1 MSLDDVARNTASQ
14 ASDARKL
21 AENLANQSVNT
32 AKNTIMD
39 SVIGALPAPLNAAVN
54 VLGQGIYNALK
65 VPPVPIQQPSLSPNA
80 DPIKA
85 FAFSIAFAIIQA
97 IWCFIKSLLNP
108 LPIIGSFFPLCNN
121 SPDLVNAE
129 ESSNDPQNQGLGNAQ
144 TEFLNFVNSPQPN
157 LSLIEPLNNQP
168 PQTPQDEQG
177 ITFEQYLT
185 NNGISSGRAT
195 VTATGTTTT
204 SATQSS
210 IAQQQQSQQPEWQ
223 RSEQTFDSVRRR
235 FGL

>member
-1 MSLDDVARNTASQ
+1 MSLDDVARNTASE
-14 ASDARKL
+14 ASNARKI
-21 AENLANQSVNT
+21 AEDLANQAANT

-39 SVIGALPAPLNAAVN
+39 AVIGALPAPLNAAVN

-65 VPPVPIQQPSLSPNA
+65 VPPVPIQQPALTPNA

-121 SPDLVNAE
+121 SPDLVDAE
-129 ESSNDPQNQGLGNAQ
+129 ASALDPQNQGLGNAQ
-144 TEFLNFVNSPQPN
+144 NQFSNFVNSPPPN
-157 LSLIEPLNNQP
+157 LSSIQPLNNQP

-177 ITFEQYLT
+177 ITFEQYLA
-185 NNGISSGRAT
+185 NNGISSGRPTIAADT
-195 VTATGTTTT
+195 VTTTT
-204 SATQSS
+204 TQAST
-210 IAQQQQSQQPEWQ
+210 AQQQPEPEWQ
-223 RSEQTFDSVRRR
+223 RNEQTFDSVRRR

>member
-1 MSLDDVARNTASQ
+1 MSLDDVARNVASQ
-14 ASDARKL
+14 ASVARKL
-21 AENLANQSVNT
+21 EEDLANQAANT

-39 SVIGALPAPLNAAVN
+39 TVIGALPAPLNAAVN

-65 VPPVPIQQPSLSPNA
+65 VPPVPIQQPALNPNT

-129 ESSNDPQNQGLGNAQ
+129 ESALDPQNQSLGNA
-144 TEFLNFVNSPQPN
+144 ENEFSNFLNSPASN
-157 LSLIEPLNNQP
+157 LSNITPTNTQP

-185 NNGISSGRAT
+185 NNGISSGRP
-195 VTATGTTTT
+195 TTTLQD
-204 SATQSS
+204 SSTQR
-210 IAQQQQSQQPEWQ
+210 QQQQQQQPQQKEPEWQ
-223 RSEQTFDSVRRR
+223 RSEQTFDNVRKR

>member
-1 MSLDDVARNTASQ
+1 MSLDDVARNTASA
-14 ASDARKL
+14 ASQARKL
-21 AENLANQSVNT
+21 AENVTNEAANT

-39 SVIGALPAPLNAAVN
+39 AVIGALPAPLNAAVN

-65 VPPVPIQQPSLSPNA
+65 VPPVPIQQPPLTPNA

-129 ESSNDPQNQGLGNAQ
+129 ESALDPQNQGLGNAQ
-144 TEFLNFVNSPQPN
+144 NQFQNFTSSPPPN
-157 LSLIEPLNNQP
+157 LSSIQPLNNQP

-185 NNGISSGRAT
+185 NNGISSGRPT
-195 VTATGTTTT
+195 TAVETAATTTIT
-204 SATQSS
+204 TQPST
-210 IAQQQQSQQPEWQ
+210 AQQQQEPEWQ
-223 RSEQTFDSVRRR
+223 RNEQTFDSVRRR